1 MKPLLEI
8 TLLNIVQR

>member
-8 TLLNIVQR
+8 TLLIKAQR